1 MTRAPLPRIL
11 FVSLCVLCVVVVSLP
26 AGAAEPWT
34 TYRGNPQR
42 TGSTDGMPGPQ
53 AAKVLWALPA
63 KDHFIASPV
72 PAGDRLFISGLGPF
86 NVTTFY
92 SITLDPKATQRAV
105 WSKSTPYFKLPTV
118 SSPAVV
124 DGKLIFGDGM
134 HQTDGAV
141 LHCLTLDKGLPLW
154 QLPVPG
160 TLVHLEGSP
169 TVVDGKAYLGG
180 GAAGVLCVDIN
191 RVTLDGKEQDLATIQ
206 KLLDTKWAELQAKYL
221 EEKKKDPDFAIPP
234 SEDMLPKPAPTKVWQ
249 QGQEKWHVDAPV
261 AVVGDRV
268 LIASAFLEKEQLG
281 DRALYCLDAKTG
293 AIKWRRELP
302 VNPWGGPSVSGDTI
316 VVGGSTIGYD
326 PKALKGAKGAVTAL
340 DLATG
345 NVKWQKDVPGG
356 VVSCVAI
363 AGGQAVATATDG
375 KVRTFDLA
383 SGERRTILEGKTP
396 FFAPPAVAGDLVY
409 VGDTAGV
416 VTAVP
421 LAGGPAKW
429 TLDVGASPE
438 VNAPGMIYGGP
449 VIQGGRLFVATANLE
464 GPHAGKPTAVVCIGD
479 K

>member
-1 MTRAPLPRIL
+1 
-11 FVSLCVLCVVVVSLP
+11 
-26 AGAAEPWT
+26 
-34 TYRGNPQR
+34 
-42 TGSTDGMPGPQ
+42 
-53 AAKVLWALPA
+53 
-63 KDHFIASPV
+63 
-72 PAGDRLFISGLGPF
+72 
-86 NVTTFY
+86 
-92 SITLDPKATQRAV
+92 
-105 WSKSTPYFKLPTV
+105 
-118 SSPAVV
+118 
-124 DGKLIFGDGM
+124 
-134 HQTDGAV
+134 
-141 LHCLTLDKGLPLW
+141 
-154 QLPVPG
+154 
-160 TLVHLEGSP
+160 
-169 TVVDGKAYLGG
+169 
-180 GAAGVLCVDIN
+180 
-191 RVTLDGKEQDLATIQ
+191 
-206 KLLDTKWAELQAKYL
+206 
-221 EEKKKDPDFAIPP
+221 
-234 SEDMLPKPAPTKVWQ
+234 
-249 QGQEKWHVDAPV
+249 
-261 AVVGDRV
+261 
-268 LIASAFLEKEQLG
+268 
-281 DRALYCLDAKTG
+281 
-293 AIKWRRELP
+293 
-302 VNPWGGPSVSGDTI
+302 

-396 FFAPPAVAGDLVY
+396 FFAPPAIAGDLVY

-464 GPHAGKPTAVVCIGD
+464 GPHAGKPTAVVCIGE